1 MKEKVKRYLLFLFSL
16 FVSSV
21 GVVLVTKGSLG
32 TSCISSVPYVL
43 SLVLPWSMGTFTFL
57 FSLVL
62 IIGQLAILGKEFKLE
77 HALQIPVSL
86 VFGWFIDLV
95 MPIFNFLVPQNYLVK
110 IVIVIIGCIVVGI
123 SVYLQVVADVVMLPG
138 ESFVRS
144 VVKRW
149 DTEFGTTKIVFD
161 VTISL
166 LAAIIGLAAT
176 GKLLGVREG
185 TLIASV
191 LVGWIARWLKTK
203 CSRLSDFLLKH

>member
-1 MKEKVKRYLLFLFSL
+1 MVQKMREKGKRYLLLLLGL

-21 GVVLVTKGSLG
+21 GVVLVTKGNLG

-43 SLVLPWSMGTFTFL
+43 SLVFPMSMGVFTIL

-62 IIGQLAILGKEFKLE
+62 IVAQLIILGREFKLE
-77 HALQIPVSL
+77 HVLQIPVSIL
-86 VFGWFIDLV
+86 FGWFIDLV
-95 MPIFNFLVPQNYLVK
+95 MPFSAFLNPQTYVGKLLV
-110 IVIVIIGCIVVGI
+110 VLAGCVVVGV

-149 DTEFGTTKIVFD
+149 NTEFGATKIIFD
-161 VTISL
+161 VSISL
-166 LAAIIGLAAT
+166 MAVVISFACT

-185 TLIASV
+185 TLIASF
-191 LVGWIARWLKTK
+191 LVGYIAR
-203 CSRLSDFLLKH
+203 LLKRIFG

>member
-1 MKEKVKRYLLFLFSL
+1 MVQKMREKGKRYLLLLLGL

-21 GVVLVTKGSLG
+21 GVVLVTKGNLG

-43 SLVLPWSMGTFTFL
+43 SLVFPMSMGVFTIL

-62 IIGQLAILGKEFKLE
+62 IVAQLIILGREFKLE
-77 HALQIPVSL
+77 HVLQIPVSIL
-86 VFGWFIDLV
+86 FGWFIDLV
-95 MPIFNFLVPQNYLVK
+95 MPFSAFLNPQTYVGKLLV
-110 IVIVIIGCIVVGI
+110 VLAGCVVVGV

-149 DTEFGTTKIVFD
+149 NTEFGATKIIFD
-161 VTISL
+161 VSISL
-166 LAAIIGLAAT
+166 MAVVISFACT

-185 TLIASV
+185 TLIASF
-191 LVGWIARWLKTK
+191 LVGYIARWLK
-203 CSRLSDFLLKH
+203 RIFG